1 MVRRF
6 IRENHRGFLRL
17 IFGGRFAFSHNVN
30 FQELNRY
37 NNPIL
42 QEFSTIGAKPEKF
55 SCKGSSQSIL
65 LGNLGRSLKEHQ
77 VVEAWETYKDF
88 KRLYGFPDQFLV
100 VNLITQLSYSS
111 DSKCLRRAYDLV
123 LSVSK
128 EKSVLL
134 SPDVMTK
141 LVLSLARAQIPVLA
155 ANVLRLMLEKRSLPS
170 VDVLRMVFLH
180 LVKTETGTYLA
191 SNILDETCD
200 CFLKLNVKNK
210 SGQNELTKP
219 DVMIFNLVLDACVR
233 FGTSLKGQQ
242 IMELMT
248 RVGVI
253 ADAHTVMII
262 ARIHEMNGMRDE
274 LKKFKDHVDMVSATL
289 IRHYQQFYDCLLSL
303 HFKFNDL
310 DGASA
315 LLLDLYRSLEST
327 IQRDPREQQK
337 SCTVSIGSENIK
349 MGSRL
354 QFLPKKLQRD
364 SVYKTDSKNELL
376 LYKNGKLVLSNKGMA
391 KLIIGFKK
399 SGRINKLSKL
409 LITIQN
415 MLILSENSSS
425 CSDVIDACIYLGW
438 LETAHDILEDL
449 ESEKYCIREGSYV
462 SLLNAYHNKK
472 MLRETEGL
480 LRQIKRAGL
489 AINLSDEKSF
499 RSFEDRR
506 ALDLANSIIQNMR
519 EEDKEVPF

>member
-1 MVRRF
+1 
-6 IRENHRGFLRL
+6 
-17 IFGGRFAFSHNVN
+17 
-30 FQELNRY
+30 
-37 NNPIL
+37 
-42 QEFSTIGAKPEKF
+42 
-55 SCKGSSQSIL
+55 
-65 LGNLGRSLKEHQ
+65 
-77 VVEAWETYKDF
+77 
-88 KRLYGFPDQFLV
+88 
-100 VNLITQLSYSS
+100 
-111 DSKCLRRAYDLV
+111 
-123 LSVSK
+123 
-128 EKSVLL
+128 
-134 SPDVMTK
+134 
-141 LVLSLARAQIPVLA
+141 
-155 ANVLRLMLEKRSLPS
+155 
-170 VDVLRMVFLH
+170 
-180 LVKTETGTYLA
+180 
-191 SNILDETCD
+191 
-200 CFLKLNVKNK
+200 
-210 SGQNELTKP
+210 
-219 DVMIFNLVLDACVR
+219 
-233 FGTSLKGQQ
+233 
-242 IMELMT
+242 
-248 RVGVI
+248 
-253 ADAHTVMII
+253 
-262 ARIHEMNGMRDE
+262 MNGMRDE

-289 IRHYQQFYDCLLSL
+289 ICHYQQFYVCLLRL

-315 LLLDLYRSLEST
+315 LLLDLYRSPEST

-399 SGRINKLSKL
+399 SGRINELSKL

-449 ESEKYCIREGSYV
+449 ELEKYCIREGSYV
-462 SLLNAYHNKK
+462 SLLNAYHNTK
-472 MLRETEGL
+472 MLREAEGL

-489 AINLSDEKSF
+489 AINLSDGKSF

-519 EEDKEVPF
+519 EEDKEVPFQVLECNSSIYFFTKAKMIEDAIQTYRKMQKMRLQPNALTFFHLICGYSSLGMYREITILWGDIKRSMENQDTVYDRDLYELLLLCFIHGGYFERVMEIIGLMMENHMFLDKWRYKIEFLKFHRDLYRNLTLSDAKDETQSRRIEYVKAFRKLVGIG